1 MASLFQIHADL
12 LDLFVEANKLQVKE
26 WQKSLDETHGKK
38 STIQHDIHLFEA
50 SLKST
55 VQKQFKK
62 VPDFNIKY
70 IPALLNFTPATYT
83 ESMHRSIPSSSVESL
98 DQFRENERTNSMFEG
113 LDDLNRLTFLQDDN
127 RLQSVAFV
135 GSQSNLFTSQL
146 SPEVRAS

>member
-55 VQKQFKK
+55 VQKK
-62 VPDFNIKY
+62 VQ
-70 IPALLNFTPATYT
+70 
-83 ESMHRSIPSSSVESL
+83 ESP
-98 DQFRENERTNSMFEG
+98 
-113 LDDLNRLTFLQDDN
+113 
-127 RLQSVAFV
+127 
-135 GSQSNLFTSQL
+135 
-146 SPEVRAS
+146 